1 MHFFLGALRVNSYF
15 RDMAERAELLTSS
28 AESSIKKDEASLT
41 HLEAMDIAKKSL
53 ADIISV
59 SMNSTSGKGT

>member
-1 MHFFLGALRVNSYF
+1 
-15 RDMAERAELLTSS
+15 MAERAELLTSS

-59 SMNSTSGKGT
+59 SMNSTAGKGT